1 MYIDI
6 TIPLQKKLLN
16 DGVATAPVLYL
27 LPDCISDDKDLMI
40 YYSVTQQLTAG
51 DNINDKIF
59 ELRDCT
65 LYFDGNYA
73 DNGELTIEY
82 GSIIEFTDQLLEII
96 RKNAKNNHLFRP
108 DYYSSSEP
116 QENNYGLIYLR
127 YSSDMYVAFSLDTCI
142 VDGEKVQWWMICTFD
157 DDTVDVYKDNEGII
171 TPMVRKIQSTFR
183 EWNNKVYDSFIGLEI
198 NPQIKFKL
206 K

>member
-6 TIPLQKKLLN
+6 TISLQKKLLN

-40 YYSVTQQLTAG
+40 YYRVTQQLTAG
-51 DNINDKIF
+51 DGINDKIF

-82 GSIIEFTDQLLEII
+82 SSTVEFVEQGLEKI
-96 RKNAKNNHLFRP
+96 RRLAKNNHLFRP
-108 DYYSSSEP
+108 DYYSTVQP

-127 YSSDMYVAFSLDTCI
+127 HSSDMYVAFSLDTCI
-142 VDGEKVQWWMICTFD
+142 VDMEKVQWWMICTFD
-157 DDTVDVYKDNEGII
+157 DDTVDVYKDNEEIM
-171 TPMVRKIQSTFR
+171 TPMVVNIQSKFK
-183 EWNNKVYDSFIGLEI
+183 EWQDKIYDTFIGLEI
-198 NPQIKFKL
+198 KPQIKFKL